1 MKKKII
7 IPIVAVVLC
16 ACIAAAAF
24 FLVFKNEPE
33 NGSSEPANV
42 PSADIDNEV
51 SSGEALPESSEED
64 YADDGDY
71 ADADEEEYIVP
82 VR

>member
-16 ACIAAAAF
+16 ACIATAAVF
-24 FLVFKNEPE
+24 FVFRKDPV
-33 NGSSEPANV
+33 NGSSEPVNV
-42 PSADIDNEV
+42 PSADIDNGV
-51 SSGEALPESSEED
+51 SSGEALPESSEEV

-71 ADADEEEYIVP
+71 ADAVEV
-82 VR
+82 